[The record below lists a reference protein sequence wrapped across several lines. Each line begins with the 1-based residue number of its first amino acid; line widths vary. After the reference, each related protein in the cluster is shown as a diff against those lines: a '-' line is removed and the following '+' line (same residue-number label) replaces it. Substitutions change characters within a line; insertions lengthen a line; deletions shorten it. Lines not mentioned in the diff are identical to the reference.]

1 MGESVAY
8 TLHTLETLPTILIV
22 DDDVAIREL
31 LRDFCVASGFQ
42 VALAETGSA
51 ALAVLDARAVDAIVL
66 DIMMPGMSGFDLAR
80 QIRQTTDV
88 PILFLSARDSD
99 ADKLRGLG
107 LGGDDYIVKTATPSE
122 VVARIKAVL
131 RRARRSPTTTPPLDF
146 GRFTLDPRAREV
158 LVAGAPVTLTAR
170 EYDLLMLLVTH
181 AHQVLTHD
189 QIFERIW
196 GDIGD
201 RHTVAVHINRLRQKL
216 ERDPAEPELFLTVWG
231 VGYRFEGRRR
241 P

>member
-1 MGESVAY
+1 MGESDAY
-8 TLHTLETLPTILIV
+8 TLHTLETAPTILIV
-22 DDDVAIREL
+22 DDDAAIREL
-31 LRDFCVASGFQ
+31 LRDFCAASGFQ
-42 VALAETGSA
+42 IALADTGSA

-80 QIRQTTDV
+80 QIRQTSDV

-99 ADKLRGLG
+99 EDKLRGLG

-122 VVARIKAVL
+122 VVARLKAVL
-131 RRARRSPTTTPPLDF
+131 RRARPSPVTTSPLDF
-146 GRFTLDPRAREV
+146 GRFSLDPRAREV
-158 LVAGAPVTLTAR
+158 LVAGAAVTLTAR
-170 EYDLLMLLVTH
+170 EYDLLLLLVTH

-189 QIFERIW
+189 QIFQRIW

-216 ERDPAEPELFLTVWG
+216 ERDPADPEFFLTVWG